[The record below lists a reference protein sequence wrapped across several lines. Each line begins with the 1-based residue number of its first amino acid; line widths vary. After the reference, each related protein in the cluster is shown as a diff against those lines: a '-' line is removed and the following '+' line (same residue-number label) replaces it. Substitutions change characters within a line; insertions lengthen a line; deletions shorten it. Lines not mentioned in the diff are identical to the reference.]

1 MADQIEVVDIK
12 EDKQEEAPESKDEQT
27 PEFNEVTEKVLQE
40 EELNVIKEETQA
52 EVQEEVQEETKPK
65 TKTKK
70 SNAALKEKATCPDCG
85 ISITMHGL
93 KYTHQ
98 RYCKAKPKVVD
109 IKEIQSRPPSPQE
122 LVRQKTSL
130 AEIRGGAPIGRGADA
145 PSSPAMVKVE
155 SLQTLIPTPEQIAA
169 FLAQDRKMKAE
180 KKISIMNNLIAQAF

>member
-1 MADQIEVVDIK
+1 M
-12 EDKQEEAPESKDEQT
+12 
-27 PEFNEVTEKVLQE
+27 QE
-40 EELNVIKEETQA
+40 EELNVIKEETQE

-70 SNAALKEKATCPDCG
+70 SNAALKENTTCPDCG
-85 ISITMHGL
+85 ITLTMHGL
-93 KYTHQ
+93 KYTHK

-109 IKEIQSRPPSPQE
+109 IKEIQSRPPSPPG

-130 AEIRGGAPIGRGADA
+130 AE
-145 PSSPAMVKVE
+145 PAMVKVE

-180 KKISIMNNLIAQAF
+180 KKIAIMNNLITQAF

>member
-1 MADQIEVVDIK
+1 M
-12 EDKQEEAPESKDEQT
+12 
-27 PEFNEVTEKVLQE
+27 
-40 EELNVIKEETQA
+40 
-52 EVQEEVQEETKPK
+52 QEETKPK

-70 SNAALKEKATCPDCG
+70 SNAALKEKTTCPDCG

-109 IKEIQSRPPSPQE
+109 IKEIQSRPPSPQG

-130 AEIRGGAPIGRGADA
+130 AE
-145 PSSPAMVKVE
+145 PAMVKVE

-180 KKISIMNNLIAQAF
+180 KKRARINNLITQAFLIIYLFYFYIYIKDHDTSNS

>member
-1 MADQIEVVDIK
+1 MAEQIEVVDIK
-12 EDKQEEAPESKDEQT
+12 EDKQEDATESKDEQT

-40 EELNVIKEETQA
+40 EELNVIKEETQE

-70 SNAALKEKATCPDCG
+70 SNAALKEKTTCPDCG
-85 ISITMHGL
+85 ITITMHGL

-122 LVRQKTSL
+122 LVRQKTSIT
-130 AEIRGGAPIGRGADA
+130 EPE
-145 PSSPAMVKVE
+145 MVKVE

-180 KKISIMNNLIAQAF
+180 KKRARMNNLITQAF